1 MIFHNLIKEKR
12 QKMSLTQME
21 LANKLLVSNKTISNW
36 ETGKTLPDIEN
47 IILISK
53 YLNISLDDLFL
64 GDETM
69 VGKLRENQQERKFYR
84 IVTISLI
91 SAIIVGTIGYLFLK
105 LFYSSNMI
113 LIESNLSGY
122 LSIPMFILIIYI
134 LTKINWHSLISILNK
149 KIIIAI
155 GFLLFLYAI
164 MPVMDIVD
172 GLIRGCLLYTSP
184 SPRDPKTSRMPS
196 SA

>member
-36 ETGKTLPDIEN
+36 ETRKTLPDIEN

-172 GLIRGCLLYTSP
+172 GLIRGFVGSGVN
-184 SPRDPKTSRMPS
+184 
-196 SA
+196 

>member
-1 MIFHNLIKEKR
+1 VIFHNLIKEKR

-172 GLIRGCLLYTSP
+172 GLIRGFVGSGVN
-184 SPRDPKTSRMPS
+184 
-196 SA
+196 

>member
-91 SAIIVGTIGYLFLK
+91 SAIVVGTIGYLFLK

-164 MPVMDIVD
+164 MSVMDIVD
-172 GLIRGCLLYTSP
+172 GLIRGFVGSGVN
-184 SPRDPKTSRMPS
+184 
-196 SA
+196 

>member
-91 SAIIVGTIGYLFLK
+91 SAIIVRTIGYLFLK

-172 GLIRGCLLYTSP
+172 GLIRGFVGSGVN
-184 SPRDPKTSRMPS
+184 
-196 SA
+196 

>member
-69 VGKLRENQQERKFYR
+69 VGKSTGTQILSYCYDKLNQCNYSWNYR
-84 IVTISLI
+84 
-91 SAIIVGTIGYLFLK
+91 LFIFK
-105 LFYSSNMI
+105 TVLF
-113 LIESNLSGY
+113 IEYDFN
-122 LSIPMFILIIYI
+122 
-134 LTKINWHSLISILNK
+134 
-149 KIIIAI
+149 
-155 GFLLFLYAI
+155 
-164 MPVMDIVD
+164 
-172 GLIRGCLLYTSP
+172 
-184 SPRDPKTSRMPS
+184 
-196 SA
+196 

>member
-1 MIFHNLIKEKR
+1 MFNVITRTRRKVMIFHNLIKEKR

-172 GLIRGCLLYTSP
+172 GLIRGFVGSGVN
-184 SPRDPKTSRMPS
+184 
-196 SA
+196 